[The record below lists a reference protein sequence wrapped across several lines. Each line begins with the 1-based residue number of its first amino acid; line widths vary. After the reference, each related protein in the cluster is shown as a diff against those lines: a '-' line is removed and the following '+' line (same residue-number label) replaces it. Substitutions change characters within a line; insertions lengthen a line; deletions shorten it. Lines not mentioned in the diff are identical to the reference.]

1 MLCILTNNIKAN
13 TMRNTKVI
21 INNEQLETSL
31 QVMRALT
38 HPLRLRIIDFIDNNE
53 SVHVNEIYNSLNLE
67 QSITSQHLRIL
78 RLAGIVES
86 KRNGKFI
93 YYKLNYDKIKKA
105 TRAIAQKIV
114 L

>member
-1 MLCILTNNIKAN
+1 
-13 TMRNTKVI
+13 MRNTKVI

-31 QVMRALT
+31 RVMRALT

-67 QSITSQHLRIL
+67 QSITSQHLRVL

-93 YYKLNYDKIKKA
+93 YYKLNYDKIEKA